1 MNRLSLN
8 PLRSMVYASMF
19 GALTAIGAF
28 IVIPLQPT
36 PITMQNFFT
45 MLAATLLGG
54 YAGAMSQLVYV
65 FLGCI
70 GLPVFA
76 GGKAGL
82 GVLLGPTGGY
92 LLGFIIGAYATG
104 KMVEARKKPGVI
116 WIALSILAGYLIIY
130 ALGTLQLMFI
140 AHLTTVKAIMLGVV
154 PFLVPDLGKA
164 LLAAFFAVKIRSYLQ
179 L

>member
-1 MNRLSLN
+1 MNCVSLN

-36 PITMQNFFT
+36 PFTMQSFFT
-45 MLAATLLGG
+45 VLAASLLGA
-54 YAGAMSQLVYV
+54 YAGAMSQVVYV
-65 FLGCI
+65 TLGCI

-82 GVLLGPTGGY
+82 GVLFGPTGGY
-92 LLGFIIGAYATG
+92 LLGFIIGAYAIG
-104 KMVEARKKPGVI
+104 RMIEARKEPGVI
-116 WIALSILAGYLIIY
+116 WVALSILIGFLIIY
-130 ALGTLQLMFI
+130 TVGALQLLFI
-140 AHLTTVKAIMLGVV
+140 AHLTLLKAILLGVV
-154 PFLVPDLGKA
+154 PFLLPDLIKL
-164 LLAAFFAVKIRSYLQ
+164 LLASFFAVKLRRGLQ